1 MPVTDLRPLYNWSGP
16 PATLTLWC
24 PSAASI
30 EGAKRAP
37 VSPALPSYE
46 QEQHLRA
53 FRACEQRHEAM
64 ARLLVIVWDEP
75 GRCDLRAMTHVVNA
89 HVRRH
94 DTYHSWFEERGEAI
108 VRHVLTDSAAIQME
122 ASTLG
127 EVSAEDWQKHVI
139 ATPTPFAWDC
149 FRFGL
154 LQRANGFTCFAS
166 IDHLHADATVIAFL
180 MTEIRSAYR
189 AVLDGETPLQLG
201 RPGSYLDYCTSQR
214 QRAAMATL
222 ADLEVTQW
230 IAFLHQNDGRM
241 PCFGLPL
248 GVLEDR
254 YHAEYVHVDILD
266 DAAMAAFE
274 SACDASGARAIG
286 GLLAC
291 AALTERELTGR
302 SRYSVVTPTTTRRSP
317 QAFRTVGW
325 CVGVVPIDFDVQE
338 RAFPELAFAAQCNF
352 DERLCL
358 ANVPIERV
366 LELAVGL
373 PTIRSVATGGVML
386 SYMDAN
392 VPPLS
397 AHIAREWYQAN
408 GRVYINQGMAAQVA
422 LWFFRTQRG
431 LSLTV
436 AYPANGTA
444 RASIHRYVEVL
455 TSVCRGAADALIPAY
470 PHAGRRR

>member
-1 MPVTDLRPLYNWSGP
+1 MTDLRPLHDWSGP
-16 PATLTLWC
+16 PATLTLWR

-30 EGAKRAP
+30 ESAKRAP

-64 ARLLVIVWDEP
+64 ARLLVVVWDEP
-75 GRCDLRAMTHVVNA
+75 GRCDLRAMTHVVTA
-89 HVRRH
+89 HLRRH

-108 VRHVLTDSAAIQME
+108 VRHVLTDPAAIQME
-122 ASTLG
+122 SSTLG
-127 EVSAEDWQKHVI
+127 EVSAEDWQKHVM
-139 ATPTPFAWDC
+139 ATPAPFAWDC
-149 FRFGL
+149 FRFGI
-154 LQRANGFTCFAS
+154 LQRASGFTCFAS

-180 MTEIRSAYR
+180 MTEIRSVYR

-201 RPGSYLDYCTSQR
+201 SPGSYLDYCTSQR
-214 QRAAMATL
+214 QRAAMTTL
-222 ADLEVTQW
+222 ADPEVKEW
-230 IAFLHQNDGRM
+230 IAFLNRNNGRM
-241 PCFGLPL
+241 PSFALPL

-266 DAAMAAFE
+266 DTVMAAFE
-274 SACDASGARAIG
+274 SACHASGARVIG

-291 AALTERELTGR
+291 AALTERELAGR

-317 QAFRTVGW
+317 QAFRTTGW

-338 RAFPELAFAAQCNF
+338 RTFPELAFTAQRNF

-358 ANVPIERV
+358 ANMPIELV

-386 SYMDAN
+386 SYMDVN

-397 AHIAREWYQAN
+397 AHIAREWHQGN

-431 LSLTV
+431 LSLTA
-436 AYPANGTA
+436 AYPANKTA
-444 RASIHRYVEVL
+444 RASMHRYVRAL
-455 TSVCRGAADALIPAY
+455 TGACRRAADALIPTY
-470 PHAGRRR
+470 SHVGR

>member
-444 RASIHRYVEVL
+444 RASIHRYVKAL
-455 TSVCRGAADALIPAY
+455 TGACRRAADVSIPTY
-470 PHAGRRR
+470 SHVGR

>member
-149 FRFGL
+149 FRFGI
-154 LQRANGFTCFAS
+154 LQRASGFTCFAS